1 MISNVTSSQQTAQM
15 ISLLGL
21 MLPTLLLGGFMFPI
35 ESMPK
40 PLQVM
45 SNLVP
50 SKWFFIIVKDVMI
63 KGLGFKMIWK
73 ETLILFVMALFFLS
87 ISLSK
92 FKIRL
97 A

>member
-1 MISNVTSSQQTAQM
+1 
-15 ISLLGL
+15 
-21 MLPTLLLGGFMFPI
+21 MFPI
-35 ESMPK
+35 ESMPL
-40 PLQVM
+40 PLRIM

-50 SKWFFIIVKDVMI
+50 SKWFFIIIKNVMI
-63 KGLGFKMIWK
+63 KGLGFKMVWK
-73 ETLILFVMALFFLS
+73 ETLVLLGMALFFLA